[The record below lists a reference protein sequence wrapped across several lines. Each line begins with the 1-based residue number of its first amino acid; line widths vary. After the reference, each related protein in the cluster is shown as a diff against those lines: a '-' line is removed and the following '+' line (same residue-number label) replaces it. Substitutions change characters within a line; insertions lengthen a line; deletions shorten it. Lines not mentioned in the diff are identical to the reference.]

1 MYGAQ
6 YFIAKIPYFLRK
18 AQHPLVNFK
27 HTMKSKVDLKLI
39 LALMGVAL
47 IWGTT
52 YLGIRVAVSSIP
64 AWYVTAIRQTIASLI
79 ILVILIKQKELKW
92 IGWSAFKR
100 QIILS
105 ILMVVIANGLTT
117 VAEKTIP
124 SGLTSLINATSPLLV
139 FLGCVFLGIQKP
151 SLKGFIGVF
160 IGFLGIVFIFR
171 DGITDLL
178 EPGYRN
184 GIIALVLA
192 VTGWTIGTIYSKKHS
207 GKPEYIFLN
216 LFYQFVF
223 SAIVQLGLA
232 FIFSG
237 KADVSTWKTESIFA
251 AVYLA
256 IFGSVLAFFCY
267 HYALKRVT
275 ASEVSILT
283 YFNTII
289 AIFLGWLILNEKVGM
304 DLIVATALII
314 AGVFITNYKKKVE
327 VN

>member
-1 MYGAQ
+1 
-6 YFIAKIPYFLRK
+6 
-18 AQHPLVNFK
+18 
-27 HTMKSKVDLKLI
+27 MKSKIDLKLV
-39 LALMGVAL
+39 LALTGVAL

-79 ILVILIKQKELKW
+79 ILIILIKQKELKW
-92 IGWSAFKR
+92 IGWSNLKR
-100 QIILS
+100 QILLS
-105 ILMVVIANGLTT
+105 ILMVVIANGMTT

-139 FLGCVFLGIQKP
+139 FLGCVFLGIQKA

-171 DGITDLL
+171 DGISDLL

-184 GIIALVLA
+184 GILSLVIAVS
-192 VTGWTIGTIYSKKHS
+192 GWTIGTIYSKKHS
-207 GKPEYIFLN
+207 GKPQYIFLN

-223 SAIVQLGLA
+223 SAVVQLGLA
-232 FIFSG
+232 LIFSG
-237 KADVSTWKTESIFA
+237 KPDISAWKTESIFA

-256 IFGSVLAFFCY
+256 IFGSVLGYFCY
-267 HYALKRVT
+267 HYALKKVS

-289 AIFLGWLILNEKVGM
+289 AIFLGWLILNEHVDL
-304 DLIVATALII
+304 DLIVATVLII
-314 AGVFITNYKKKVE
+314 AGVFITNYKRKAEEKIIVG
-327 VN
+327 NK

>member
-1 MYGAQ
+1 M
-6 YFIAKIPYFLRK
+6 
-18 AQHPLVNFK
+18 N
-27 HTMKSKVDLKLI
+27 TKVDLKLI
-39 LALMGVAL
+39 FALTGVAL

-52 YLGIRVAVSSIP
+52 YLGIRVAVESIP
-64 AWYVTAIRQTIASLI
+64 AWYVTAIRQTVASII

-92 IGWSAFKR
+92 IGWSSFKR
-100 QIILS
+100 QILLS
-105 ILMVVIANGLTT
+105 ILMVVIANGMTT

-151 SLKGFIGVF
+151 TLKGFIGVF

-171 DGITDLL
+171 DGISDLL

-184 GIIALVLA
+184 GILSLVIAVS
-192 VTGWTIGTIYSKKHS
+192 GWTIGTIYSKKHS
-207 GKPEYIFLN
+207 GKPQYIFLN

-223 SAIVQLGLA
+223 SAIVQFGLA
-232 FIFSG
+232 LVFSG
-237 KADVSTWKTESIFA
+237 EADTSKWKPESIFA

-256 IFGSVLAFFCY
+256 IFGSVLGYFCY
-267 HYALKRVT
+267 HYSLKKVS

-289 AIFLGWLILNEKVGM
+289 AIFLGWLILNEHVGI
-304 DLIVATALII
+304 DLIVATVLII
-314 AGVFITNYKKKVE
+314 AGVFITNYKKKAE
-327 VN
+327 VV

>member
-1 MYGAQ
+1 
-6 YFIAKIPYFLRK
+6 
-18 AQHPLVNFK
+18 
-27 HTMKSKVDLKLI
+27 MKSKIDLQLV
-39 LALMGVAL
+39 LALTGVAL

-79 ILVILIKQKELKW
+79 ILIILIKQKELKW
-92 IGWSAFKR
+92 IGWSNLKR
-100 QIILS
+100 QILLS
-105 ILMVVIANGLTT
+105 ILMVVIANGMTT

-139 FLGCVFLGIQKP
+139 FLGCVFLGIQKA

-160 IGFLGIVFIFR
+160 IGFLGIVFIFS
-171 DGITDLL
+171 DGISDLL

-184 GIIALVLA
+184 GILSLVIAVS
-192 VTGWTIGTIYSKKHS
+192 GWTIGTIYSKKHS
-207 GKPEYIFLN
+207 GKPQYIFLN

-223 SAIVQLGLA
+223 SAVVQLGLA
-232 FIFSG
+232 LIFSG
-237 KADVSTWKTESIFA
+237 KADISAWKTESIFA

-256 IFGSVLAFFCY
+256 IFGSVLGYFCY
-267 HYALKRVT
+267 HYALKKVS

-289 AIFLGWLILNEKVGM
+289 AIFLGWLILNEHVDL
-304 DLIVATALII
+304 DLIVATVLII
-314 AGVFITNYKKKVE
+314 AGVFITNYKRKAEEKVIIG
-327 VN
+327 NK

>member
-1 MYGAQ
+1 
-6 YFIAKIPYFLRK
+6 
-18 AQHPLVNFK
+18 
-27 HTMKSKVDLKLI
+27 MKPTIDLKLI
-39 LALMGVAL
+39 LALTGVAL

-92 IGWSAFKR
+92 IGWSNLKR
-100 QIILS
+100 QILLS
-105 ILMVVIANGLTT
+105 VLMVVIANGMTT

-124 SGLTSLINATSPLLV
+124 SGLTSLINATNPLLV
-139 FLGCVFLGIQKP
+139 FLGCVFLGIQKA

-171 DGITDLL
+171 DGISDLL

-184 GIIALVLA
+184 GILSLVVA
-192 VTGWTIGTIYSKKHS
+192 VSGWTIGTIYSKKHS
-207 GKPEYIFLN
+207 GKPQYIFLN

-232 FIFSG
+232 LVFSG
-237 KADVSTWKTESIFA
+237 KANVSAWKAESIFA

-256 IFGSVLAFFCY
+256 IFGSVLGYFCY
-267 HYALKRVT
+267 HYALKKVS

-283 YFNTII
+283 YFNTVI
-289 AIFLGWLILNEKVGM
+289 AIFLGWLILNEHVDL
-304 DLIVATALII
+304 DLIVATVLII
-314 AGVFITNYKKKVE
+314 AGVFITNYKKKAEIKAV
-327 VN
+327 

>member
-1 MYGAQ
+1 MNP
-6 YFIAKIPYFLRK
+6 KI
-18 AQHPLVNFK
+18 
-27 HTMKSKVDLKLI
+27 DLKLI
-39 LALMGVAL
+39 FALTGVAL

-52 YLGIRVAVSSIP
+52 YLGIRVAVESIP

-92 IGWSAFKR
+92 IGWSSFKR
-100 QIILS
+100 QILLS
-105 ILMVVIANGLTT
+105 ILMVVVANGMTT

-160 IGFLGIVFIFR
+160 IGFLGVVFIFR
-171 DGITDLL
+171 DGISDLL

-184 GIIALVLA
+184 GILSLVIAVS
-192 VTGWTIGTIYSKKHS
+192 GWTIGTIYSKKHS
-207 GKPEYIFLN
+207 GKPQYIFLN

-223 SAIVQLGLA
+223 SAIVQFGLA
-232 FIFSG
+232 LVFSG
-237 KADVSTWKTESIFA
+237 KDDVNAWKTESIFA

-256 IFGSVLAFFCY
+256 IFGSVLGYFCY
-267 HYALKRVT
+267 HYALKKVS

-283 YFNTII
+283 YFNTVI
-289 AIFLGWLILNEKVGM
+289 AIFLGWLILNEHVDI
-304 DLIVATALII
+304 DLILATVLII
-314 AGVFITNYKKKVE
+314 AGVFITNYKRKVE
-327 VN
+327 VV

>member
-1 MYGAQ
+1 
-6 YFIAKIPYFLRK
+6 
-18 AQHPLVNFK
+18 
-27 HTMKSKVDLKLI
+27 MKPTIDLKLI
-39 LALMGVAL
+39 LALTGVAL

-79 ILVILIKQKELKW
+79 ILVILMKQKELKW
-92 IGWSAFKR
+92 IGWSNLKR
-100 QIILS
+100 QILLS
-105 ILMVVIANGLTT
+105 VLMVVIANGMTT

-124 SGLTSLINATSPLLV
+124 SGLTSLINATNPLLV
-139 FLGCVFLGIQKP
+139 FLGCVFLGIQKA

-171 DGITDLL
+171 DGISDLL

-184 GIIALVLA
+184 GILSLVIA

-207 GKPEYIFLN
+207 GKPQYIFLN

-232 FIFSG
+232 LVFSG
-237 KADVSTWKTESIFA
+237 KANVSEWKAESIFA

-256 IFGSVLAFFCY
+256 IFGSVLGYFCY
-267 HYALKRVT
+267 HYALKKVS

-283 YFNTII
+283 YFNTVI
-289 AIFLGWLILNEKVGM
+289 AIFLGWLILNEHVDL
-304 DLIVATALII
+304 DLIVATVLII
-314 AGVFITNYKKKVE
+314 AGVFITNYKKKAE
-327 VN
+327 IKAA

>member
-1 MYGAQ
+1 MKP
-6 YFIAKIPYFLRK
+6 KI
-18 AQHPLVNFK
+18 
-27 HTMKSKVDLKLI
+27 DLKLI
-39 LALMGVAL
+39 LALAGVAL

-79 ILVILIKQKELKW
+79 ILIILIKQKELKW
-92 IGWSAFKR
+92 IGWSNFKR
-100 QIILS
+100 QILLS
-105 ILMVVIANGLTT
+105 ILMVVIANGMTT

-139 FLGCVFLGIQKP
+139 FLGCVFLGIQKAN
-151 SLKGFIGVF
+151 LKGFLGVF

-171 DGITDLL
+171 DGISDLL

-184 GIIALVLA
+184 GILSLVIAVS
-192 VTGWTIGTIYSKKHS
+192 GWTIGTIYSKKHS
-207 GKPEYIFLN
+207 GKPQYIFLN

-232 FIFSG
+232 LIFSG
-237 KADVSTWKTESIFA
+237 KADISAWETESIFA

-256 IFGSVLAFFCY
+256 IFGSVLGYFCY
-267 HYALKRVT
+267 HYALKKVS

-283 YFNTII
+283 YFNTVI
-289 AIFLGWLILNEKVGM
+289 AIFLGWLILNEHVDL
-304 DLIVATALII
+304 DLIVATVLII
-314 AGVFITNYKKKVE
+314 AGVFITNYKRKAEVKVVTE
-327 VN
+327 NK